1 MEEFTGPCAL
11 ALGSGILGVSV
22 SFLESTMT
30 NTKRNNA
37 HYLKLFLLI
46 VFVTL
51 IALNI
56 SGSFSLKKTVGG
68 GSSLMNKDILTGN
81 PNF

>member
-1 MEEFTGPCAL
+1 MEEFTGPCAI
-11 ALGSGILGVSV
+11 ALGSGILGVGV
-22 SFLESTMT
+22 SFLESKMT
-30 NTKRNNA
+30 NAKRNNT

-51 IALNI
+51 IVLNI
-56 SGSFSLKKTVGG
+56 SGSISLKKTVGG
-68 GSSLMNKDILTGN
+68 SSRMNKDILTGN